1 MSKKKGLWNLLTIM
15 MVVMFNVGV
24 ISCSSDDDEDNFSL
38 VGKTYAAF
46 AYHSSAIDVAGIHL
60 DGYDAYW
67 VYRFTSAT
75 ECERQARK
83 GSPTGGIIGDIDK
96 CTYTLNY
103 PTITIVNGTST
114 ITGTFIDQ
122 NTFRTGSG
130 SNIKEYIKQ

>member
-1 MSKKKGLWNLLTIM
+1 MSKKRLWNLSVIM
-15 MVVMFNVGV
+15 MIATLSIGF
-24 ISCSSDDDEDNFSL
+24 ISCGSDDDEDEFSL

-46 AYHSSAIDVAGIHL
+46 AYHSSAMDVAGLHF

-67 VYRFTSAT
+67 VYRFTSTT
-75 ECERQARK
+75 ECERQSRK

-130 SNIKEYIKQ
+130 SNVLEYIKQ